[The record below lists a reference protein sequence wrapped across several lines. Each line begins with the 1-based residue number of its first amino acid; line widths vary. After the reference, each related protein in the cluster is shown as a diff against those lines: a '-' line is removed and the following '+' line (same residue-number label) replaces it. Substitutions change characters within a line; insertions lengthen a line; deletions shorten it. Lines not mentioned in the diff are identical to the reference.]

1 MLQSENMSLNCSWA
15 LIVPMANEEET
26 FGPFVDQVSKVLD
39 ELKSGTVY
47 IVVDKASKDA
57 TLTLCQNLSSEDKR
71 FVTIWAPEN
80 KNVVDA
86 YYRGYLEALKNNH
99 DYYIEM
105 DAGLSHDP
113 ASIVNF
119 LEYLNMGYD
128 CVFGSRFVKGGSLK
142 DSPLKRQILSRGGT
156 FLSNLLLGT
165 NLRDMTS
172 GYQGFT
178 KEVVEKITSYKL
190 KSIAHFYQTEI
201 RYLLR
206 KRKFIEVPIQ
216 YIAPSPRVSSKAI
229 KNSFSVLFYYFLK
242 RVTFNSLSL

>member
-1 MLQSENMSLNCSWA
+1 MLQSEFMDTSCNWA

-26 FGPFVDQVSKVLD
+26 FGFFVEKVRKVLD

-47 IVVDKASKDA
+47 VVIDKASKDA
-57 TLTLCQNLSSEDKR
+57 TLSLCQKLSTEDKR
-71 FVTIWAPEN
+71 FITVWAPEN

-86 YYRGYLEALKNNH
+86 YIRGYREALKNNH

-105 DAGLSHDP
+105 DAGLSHSPSD
-113 ASIVNF
+113 IIQF
-119 LEYLNMGYD
+119 LRYLNEGYE

-165 NLRDMTS
+165 KLHDMTS
-172 GYQGFT
+172 GFQGFT
-178 KEVVEKITSYKL
+178 KEVVEKFTAYKL

-206 KRKFIEVPIQ
+206 KRKYIEVPIQ

-229 KNSFSVLFYYFLK
+229 KNSFSVLFYYFFK
-242 RVTFNSLSL
+242 RITFHSISL